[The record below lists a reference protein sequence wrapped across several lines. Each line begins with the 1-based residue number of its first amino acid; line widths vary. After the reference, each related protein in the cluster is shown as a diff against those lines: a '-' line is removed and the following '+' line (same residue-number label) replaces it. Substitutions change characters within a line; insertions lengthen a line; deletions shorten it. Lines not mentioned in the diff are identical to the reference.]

1 MVIRGELVLGITRSF
16 FMLTR
21 LLKLSLVFLVTNGL
35 LPLIAKAD
43 AKYNWYRYDVDS
55 AKGEEKGKGQG
66 ALFGFSS
73 IKHDASGNV
82 KLGFRG
88 HYDLKYAELQNH
100 LWKIVVAD
108 TGLGGADAKMDMD
121 LDAAG
126 NPHFFFQ
133 TPGYDRVI
141 YVHKKGSTW
150 EEKEINKLHIQNLDF
165 YNLSIKVDADS
176 NVHMLYSSEHANY
189 PYATYSKY
197 GKDGVLASPVIL
209 RPNGGIAGK
218 WNSIALDSK
227 NSPLFSYY
235 IQAESNLALSYMGS
249 DTLKSQLI
257 DSAGYE
263 NAHGYFNTLQREND
277 TSYYLSYLN
286 TAKHIIQV
294 AHGQPGG
301 KWTVQKVDTMPAYTL
316 FSSVIR
322 MVLDSKGSP
331 ILAYPVVNKTLDGAI
346 TESALR
352 IAYKKDSVWA
362 YETIDSVGSPGQY
375 VSMSIL
381 ANDMPI
387 ISYWEGTK
395 KTLKVVVASLTAPPD
410 SNSNGIPDY
419 KEVVSI
425 FRNHAFASPMSRLP
439 LPAYDIL
446 GRGKRQTG
454 SLFRRDGQYFLLA
467 R

>member
-1 MVIRGELVLGITRSF
+1 MFARVLKF
-16 FMLTR
+16 YF
-21 LLKLSLVFLVTNGL
+21 VFLSAHCL

-43 AKYNWYRYDVDS
+43 TKYQWYRYDVDS
-55 AKGEEKGKGQG
+55 AKGEEKGNGHG

-73 IKHDASGNV
+73 IKRDANGNV

-88 HYDLKYAELQNH
+88 HYDLKYAELRNH
-100 LWKIVVAD
+100 LWNIVVAD

-126 NPHFFFQ
+126 LPHFFFQ

-141 YVHKKGSTW
+141 YVHKKGTGW
-150 EEKEINKLHIQNLDF
+150 EEKEINKLRIQNLDF
-165 YNLSIKVDADS
+165 YNLAIKVDSDS
-176 NVHMLYSSEHANY
+176 NVHMLYSAEHANY

-218 WNSIALDSK
+218 WNSIALNSK

-235 IQAESNLALSYMGS
+235 IQAESNLALSYMAGDS
-249 DTLKSQLI
+249 LKSQLI
-257 DSAGYE
+257 DSGGYE
-263 NAHGYFNTLQREND
+263 NAHGYFNTLQCEND

-286 TAKHIIQV
+286 TAKKIIQI

-331 ILAYPVVNKTLDGAI
+331 ILAYPVVNKIVDGVI

-352 IAYKKDSVWA
+352 IAYKKDSVWT
-362 YETIDSVGSPGQY
+362 YETIDSVGAPGQY
-375 VSMSIL
+375 VSLSIL

-387 ISYWEGTK
+387 ISYWEGSK
-395 KTLKVVVASLTAPPD
+395 KTLKVVVASLTAPAD

-425 FRNHAFASPMSRLP
+425 FRKHALTAPVTRFSM
-439 LPAYDIL
+439 PAYDIL

-454 SLFRRDGQYFLLA
+454 SLFKTDGPYFLLA